1 MKLGI
6 SYSELCTAIHGI
18 SLCEENSTL
27 VLESVAYDSR
37 KLIDGNST
45 IFFALSGEFRD
56 GHTFIE
62 SAYSKGI
69 RTFVIS
75 KDIPFDKFPD
85 ARFIQVKDTLVAL
98 QDLAHFHREKF
109 NYPII
114 AITGSA
120 GKTTVKEWLY
130 HLLSPTLRISRSPK
144 SYNSQLGVALSLLEL
159 QKDSDLALIEVG
171 ISKPGEMERLAE
183 IVRPTLGVFTS
194 FGRAHEENFQSTQ
207 AHINEKLRLFTKVQ
221 KTYFPNSIHLT
232 TEQQAQIHGVALK
245 PENFQK
251 ELLLLP
257 FDDKASV
264 NNALVAIALS
274 KLLLENTKLIKER
287 IPTLPQLALRMETFE
302 GINGNTIIND
312 TYNLDLDAL
321 THSLEFQL
329 RSAGNRKRVVIIGL
343 DAENSL
349 LKAELE
355 RIVEAFKPDFLYIIS
370 QNEQL
375 PQSFENSVIL
385 IKGTRKANM
394 QRLAKQFRLKNHKTF
409 VEIDL
414 SAVRKNI
421 MVFKSKLQPET
432 KILAM
437 VKAQSYGSG
446 VEKMAHFL
454 EQQGMDYLGVAY
466 TDEGVELRKQG
477 IKLPIL
483 VMNAEEDGFED
494 CINYQLEP
502 AIFSFNQLDQFIKEL
517 IFQGQTDFPIHL
529 KLDTGM
535 KRLGFELQDVPRV
548 CEILQAQPEI
558 RVKSVYSHLAD
569 ADNRRDKRFSEH
581 QIQRF
586 NQAVYTLSQT
596 LNYTFD
602 RHILN
607 SEGVANYPNAQ
618 FEMVRMGIGM
628 YGLSSNPTVKQKLK
642 PVMRWIS
649 AISQVKILAKGDSVG
664 YGRTFIAE
672 KETKI
677 AIIPV
682 GYADGFKRSLSNGQG
697 GVFIQDKF
705 CPTVGRVCMDMIMVD
720 VSKLQ
725 VKEGDRVEIIGENQT
740 IEKFAENMQTIA
752 YEVMTSISKRVHRVY
767 LEE

>member
-6 SYSELCTAIHGI
+6 TYSELCTAIHGI

-45 IFFALSGEFRD
+45 IFFALNGEFRD

-85 ARFIQVKDTLVAL
+85 ARFIKVKDTLVAL

-232 TEQQAQIHGVALK
+232 TEQQEKIHGVALK

-329 RSAGNRKRVVIIGL
+329 RSAGNRKRVVIVGL

-649 AISQVKILAKGDSVG
+649 AISQVKILAKGESVG

>member
-6 SYSELCTAIHGI
+6 TYSELCTAIHGI

-27 VLESVAYDSR
+27 ALESVAYDSR
-37 KLIDGNST
+37 KLINGNST

-75 KDIPFDKFPD
+75 KEVALGKFPD
-85 ARFIQVKDTLVAL
+85 AGFIQVKDTLTAL

-171 ISKPGEMERLAE
+171 ISKLGEMERLAE

-232 TEQQAQIHGVALK
+232 SEQQTQIHGVALK

>member
-1 MKLGI
+1 LKLGI
-6 SYSELCTAIHGI
+6 SYSELCTVIHGV
-18 SLCEENSTL
+18 SLCEEDPTL

-69 RTFVIS
+69 RTFVIA
-75 KDIPFDKFPD
+75 KEMPLEKFPA
-85 ARFIQVKDTLVAL
+85 ARFIQVTDTLTAL

-171 ISKPGEMERLAE
+171 ISKPGEMKRLAE

-194 FGRAHEENFQSTQ
+194 FGRAHEENFQSIQ
-207 AHINEKLRLFTKVQ
+207 EHINEKLLLFSKVQ

-232 TEQQAQIHGVALK
+232 SEQQAQIHGVALK

-251 ELLLLP
+251 ELSLLP
-257 FDDKASV
+257 FDDKASL

-274 KLLLENTKLIKER
+274 KLMLENTKLIKER

-312 TYNLDLDAL
+312 TYNLDVDAL

-329 RSAGNRKRVVIIGL
+329 RIAGNRKRVVIIGL
-343 DAENSL
+343 DDENTIR
-349 LKAELE
+349 KAELE
-355 RIVEAFKPDFLYIIS
+355 SSVEAFKPDFLHIIS

-375 PQSFENSVIL
+375 PQTFENSVIL

-421 MVFKSKLQPET
+421 MVFKNKLQPET

-454 EQQGMDYLGVAY
+454 EQQGIDYLGVAY

-494 CINYQLEP
+494 CINYHLEP

-586 NQAVYTLSQT
+586 NQAVYALSQN
-596 LNYTFD
+596 LNYPFD

-607 SEGVANYPNAQ
+607 SEGVANYPTAQ

-642 PVMRWIS
+642 PVMRWVS

-664 YGRTFIAE
+664 YSRTFVAE

-677 AIIPV
+677 AVIPV

-697 GVFIQDKF
+697 GVFIQNKF

>member
-6 SYSELCTAIHGI
+6 SYSELCTVIHGV
-18 SLCEENSTL
+18 SLCEVDSSL

-75 KDIPFDKFPD
+75 KEVALGKFPD
-85 ARFIQVKDTLVAL
+85 ARFIQVKDTLAAL

-207 AHINEKLRLFTKVQ
+207 AHIDEKLRLFTKVQ

-232 TEQQAQIHGVALK
+232 TEQQEKIHGVALK

-251 ELLLLP
+251 ELSLLP

-329 RSAGNRKRVVIIGL
+329 RIAGNRKRVVIIGL
-343 DAENSL
+343 DAENSI

-355 RIVEAFKPDFLYIIS
+355 RIVEAFKPDFLHIIS

-375 PQSFENSVIL
+375 PQTFENSVIL

-477 IKLPIL
+477 LKLPIL

-502 AIFSFNQLDQFIKEL
+502 AIFSFNQLDHFIKEL

-535 KRLGFELQDVPRV
+535 KRLGFELQDIPRV

-586 NQAVYTLSQT
+586 NQAVYTLSQN
-596 LNYTFD
+596 LNYLFD

-649 AISQVKILAKGDSVG
+649 AISQVKTLAKGDSVG

>member
-6 SYSELCTAIHGI
+6 SYSELCTAIHGV
-18 SLCEENSTL
+18 SLCEVDPIL

-75 KDIPFDKFPD
+75 KEVALGKFPD
-85 ARFIQVKDTLVAL
+85 ARFIQVKDTLAAL

-194 FGRAHEENFQSTQ
+194 FGRAHQENFQSTQ
-207 AHINEKLRLFTKVQ
+207 AHIDEKLRLFTKVQ

-232 TEQQAQIHGVALK
+232 TEQQEKIHGVALK

-251 ELLLLP
+251 ELSLLP

-329 RSAGNRKRVVIIGL
+329 RIAGNRKRVVIIGL
-343 DAENSL
+343 DAENTIR
-349 LKAELE
+349 KAELE
-355 RIVEAFKPDFLYIIS
+355 RIVEAFKPDFLHIIGE
-370 QNEQL
+370 NEQL
-375 PQSFENSVIL
+375 PQTFENSVIL
-385 IKGTRKANM
+385 IKGSRKANM

-494 CINYQLEP
+494 CINYHLEP
-502 AIFSFNQLDQFIKEL
+502 AIFSFNQLDQFVKEL

-535 KRLGFELQDVPRV
+535 KRLGFELQDIPRV

-581 QIQRF
+581 QIQR
-586 NQAVYTLSQT
+586 
-596 LNYTFD
+596 
-602 RHILN
+602 
-607 SEGVANYPNAQ
+607 
-618 FEMVRMGIGM
+618 
-628 YGLSSNPTVKQKLK
+628 
-642 PVMRWIS
+642 
-649 AISQVKILAKGDSVG
+649 
-664 YGRTFIAE
+664 
-672 KETKI
+672 
-677 AIIPV
+677 
-682 GYADGFKRSLSNGQG
+682 
-697 GVFIQDKF
+697 
-705 CPTVGRVCMDMIMVD
+705 
-720 VSKLQ
+720 
-725 VKEGDRVEIIGENQT
+725 
-740 IEKFAENMQTIA
+740 
-752 YEVMTSISKRVHRVY
+752 
-767 LEE
+767 

>member
-232 TEQQAQIHGVALK
+232 TEQQEKIHGVALK

-251 ELLLLP
+251 ELSLLP

>member
-6 SYSELCTAIHGI
+6 SYSELCTVIHGV
-18 SLCEENSTL
+18 SLCEVNPSL

-69 RTFVIS
+69 QTFVIS
-75 KDIPFDKFPD
+75 KEVALGKFPD
-85 ARFIQVKDTLVAL
+85 ARFIQVKDTLAAL

-207 AHINEKLRLFTKVQ
+207 AHIDEKLRLFTKVQ

-232 TEQQAQIHGVALK
+232 TEQQEKIHGVALK

-251 ELLLLP
+251 ELSLLP

-329 RSAGNRKRVVIIGL
+329 RIAGNRKRVVIIGL
-343 DAENSL
+343 DAENSI

-355 RIVEAFKPDFLYIIS
+355 RIVEAFKPDFLHIIS

-375 PQSFENSVIL
+375 PQTFENSVIL

-502 AIFSFNQLDQFIKEL
+502 AIFSFNQLDHFIKEL

-535 KRLGFELQDVPRV
+535 KRLGFELQDIPRV

-586 NQAVYTLSQT
+586 NQAVYTLSQN
-596 LNYTFD
+596 LNYLFD

-649 AISQVKILAKGDSVG
+649 AISQVKTLAKGDSVG

>member
-1 MKLGI
+1 LKLGI

-75 KDIPFDKFPD
+75 KEIQFGKFPD
-85 ARFIQVKDTLVAL
+85 ARFIQVKDALAAL

-232 TEQQAQIHGVALK
+232 SEQQTQIHGVALK

-251 ELLLLP
+251 ELSLLP

-287 IPTLPQLALRMETFE
+287 IPTLPQLALRMETFD
-302 GINGNTIIND
+302 GVNGNTIIND
-312 TYNLDLDAL
+312 TYNLNLDAL

-343 DAENSL
+343 DAENSI

-355 RIVEAFKPDFLYIIS
+355 RIVEAFKPDFLHIIS

-375 PQSFENSVIL
+375 PQTFENSVIL

-454 EQQGMDYLGVAY
+454 EQQGIDYLGVAY

-535 KRLGFELQDVPRV
+535 KRLGFELQDVPWV

-697 GVFIQDKF
+697 GVFIQHKF

>member
-75 KDIPFDKFPD
+75 KEITLDKFPD
-85 ARFIQVKDTLVAL
+85 AGFIQVEDTLAAL

-232 TEQQAQIHGVALK
+232 SEQQTQIHGVALK

-672 KETKI
+672 KEMKI

>member
-232 TEQQAQIHGVALK
+232 TEQQEKIHGVALK

-251 ELLLLP
+251 ELSLLP

-355 RIVEAFKPDFLYIIS
+355 RIVEAFKPDFLHIIS

-494 CINYQLEP
+494 CINYHLEP